1 MPFFY
6 SQYLKDA
13 KPSRPPKSQ
22 QPSSKN
28 KSPSNNKGG
37 QQRPGLG
44 GVKRPSFNKGVN
56 KLVWHSNIGA
66 SGRRSR
72 EPRNFKPLGYTDGEK
87 VVHFSTIEV
96 QPFHFDWTLADDV
109 FYTRK
114 ELQSMGQSRFDDA
127 ATLRAQRR
135 LSERNNNNKNKKNN
149 NGGELD
155 GHTVDDVD
163 IVKKSNVQ
171 DIATLL
177 SMALD
182 DDDQDENVSIR
193 GIEHFVYPDLQQEM
207 IRRKKEVQREVLEFV
222 RSKRPDPQGWR
233 LAQHSRTFSQWAR
246 NVALEKGMKYCM
258 NNVANDDEIT
268 MSKDELERLRRS
280 SDELEASSR
289 SLRGSSSFSGTG
301 SVSFDND
308 VRPTGLNELPQISE
322 DGDDKA
328 NGEGDADN
336 KDNGNGDADALSQ
349 SIGEKT
355 GEA

>member
-22 QPSSKN
+22 TTSVSKN

-37 QQRPGLG
+37 QRPGL
-44 GVKRPSFNKGVN
+44 GVKRPSFSN

-66 SGRRSR
+66 SGRSR
-72 EPRNFKPLGYTDGEK
+72 EPRNFKPLGYTDGDK

-96 QPFHFDWTLADDV
+96 QPFHFDWSLADDV
-109 FYTRK
+109 FYSRK
-114 ELQSMGQSRFDDA
+114 ELQTMGQSRFDDA

-135 LSERNNNNKNKKNN
+135 LSERNNNNNNNKNKKNT

-177 SMALD
+177 SMALE

-268 MSKDELERLRRS
+268 MSKDELERIQRS
-280 SDELEASSR
+280 TDELEASCR

-308 VRPTGLNELPQISE
+308 ERHTGLNELPQISE
-322 DGDDKA
+322 GGDKKD
-328 NGEGDADN
+328 NGEGDAGE
-336 KDNGNGDADALSQ
+336 KDNGEEDVDALSQ

-355 GEA
+355 SEA